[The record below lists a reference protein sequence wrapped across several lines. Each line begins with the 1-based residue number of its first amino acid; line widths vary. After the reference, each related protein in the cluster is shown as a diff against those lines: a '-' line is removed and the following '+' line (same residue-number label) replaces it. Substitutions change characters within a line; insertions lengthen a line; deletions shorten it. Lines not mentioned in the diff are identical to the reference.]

1 MSQLNAIWNRIN
13 HKQLLHFAHLFAC
26 AVLIAVA
33 LGLIALKW
41 WILPRAD
48 SYRPWIESAVSQQI
62 GAPFTIGQIQA
73 QWRGLS
79 PTLQI
84 KDLRVQD
91 KDGNDGLNVDAAFVR
106 LSWTSLLTFSPRF
119 SQIELEKPQLSAW
132 RDSDGLLH
140 VAGIAFPASKDTSN
154 PGLNWLLHQGQLAL
168 HQAKLDWRDLT
179 GQTPNLAVSDIDLIL
194 KNGFGRHRLGVRA
207 NVPALTPDAL
217 SLTADF
223 GIPVWE
229 RQLDNWS
236 SWKGTAYAQF
246 ALPDLAFFQPWLG
259 SLPVNVAVAGV
270 RSRAW
275 LDFQAGEIT
284 KATLQTTIG
293 QLALNARQPEIKP
306 LQVSEVSA
314 LFDLSGQVSLRHP
327 SAVSVRGL
335 RMRFSDGERFGP
347 ADFSV
352 SRSYGDSAQN
362 WTLTA
367 QNLDAAQARR
377 LTLEV
382 GQNLGQGQAMQGLSN
397 YTLNGNLNRVKL
409 DWQTPL
415 NSDQPNFNAL
425 AFNADVNVEDLSIL
439 YSKVQPDGGVSVTGF
454 KGLTG
459 EFKGNNREG
468 RWKVD
473 SKKVDLALPEVFAA
487 SFLDFDQVDGQG
499 SWSHLFDPSNPLLVK
514 LDRLHVNNRDV
525 DASVQGTYQLNHQSS
540 DVIDLNGDLN
550 RAEVAAVPK
559 YLPLIVGPQAR
570 EWLAGSLKGG
580 LASKGKLVLKGPLD
594 QFPFHETPGV
604 GVFSITVPV
613 EKAELKFAPD
623 WPAITDIKGNVSL
636 KGKNMHILAESAKTQ
651 GALLQGV
658 NADIDNLD
666 AWEPVLKIK
675 GTSKGALQDM
685 VSYVNA
691 SPVNGFVGGLLT
703 TARAQGNALLKLDL
717 NLPLNKLADTTVNG
731 TLAFE
736 KNTVQLLRGMPK
748 VSALN
753 GNLGF
758 SDKGIKI
765 DGLKGVALGEPVLIS
780 GSTNAQGQ
788 IAIRA
793 TGQARARE
801 LADYV
806 DSTFAPYMSGAT
818 PFTVNVVSNKSG
830 LNVLVNSTLQGL
842 GVNLPPPF
850 GKSADSAVPLKI
862 RQTVGDSGEDWNVSL
877 GQDDSLVGLL
887 KARFV
892 PDGNDSRF
900 ASLNFAVGVPL
911 ENSSSGINGTV
922 RAQNID
928 MDRWKSIFSGLFD
941 PIQVLSGKAQSSDS
955 LLGLLRTGKGGLP
968 KTRVNL
974 QADHLVFGKK
984 QFDSVWV
991 TARTVENRWQFD
1003 VRAAGVDGYLS
1014 WVSDETRPDGAVLA
1028 RFKKLS
1034 IPKSLDSD
1042 MKSAVEDPVSSIPA
1056 LDIEADDFT
1065 LNGLKLGKLSLL
1077 AFNQTRDERARATLN
1092 DKPKEWRLE
1101 KLVLENPE
1109 SVTRA
1114 NGIWQYGQKLSSQST
1129 DLQIDQTVKD
1139 AGGLLTRL
1147 GMAGV
1152 FKGGEGTLKG
1162 RLKWDDAPTA
1172 IDYGSLSGQFKL
1184 VSKNGQF
1191 LKADPGVA
1199 KLLGVLSLQSIPRRF
1214 ALDFKDIFS
1223 KGFAYDSIDADVT
1236 LKRGVATTRNFKMQG
1251 PSATVL
1257 MQGDLNLKEETQNLN
1272 VVVLPDL
1279 NPTGG
1284 SLLYSLIAANP
1295 AVGLASIIADFV
1307 FKDPL
1312 AKVFSF
1318 QYKVTGAWDAPNI
1331 ERVKGQ
1337 QSPEQATPKQ

>member
-1 MSQLNAIWNRIN
+1 MSQLNAIWKRID
-13 HKQLLHFAHLFAC
+13 HKRMVHFAHMGAC
-26 AVLIAVA
+26 AVLILVA

-41 WILPRAD
+41 WVLPRVD
-48 SYRPWIESAVSQQI
+48 SYRPWIEQKVSQQL
-62 GAPFTIGQIQA
+62 GAPLSIGQIHA
-73 QWRGLS
+73 EWRGFA

-84 KDLRVQD
+84 SSLRIQD
-91 KDGNDGLNVDAAFVR
+91 PDSDPGLAVDSASVR
-106 LSWTSLLTFSPRF
+106 LSWTSLLTLSPRF
-119 SQIELEKPQLSAW
+119 SEIDLERPQLRAW
-132 RDSDGLLH
+132 RDSNGLLH
-140 VAGIAFPASKDTSN
+140 VAGIAFPATTDTSN
-154 PGLNWLLHQGQLAL
+154 PGLNWLLHQGRVYL
-168 HQAKLDWRDLT
+168 HQARLDWRDQT
-179 GQTPNLAVSDIDLIL
+179 GKTPDVAITDANLVL

-207 NVPALTPDAL
+207 QVPALSNDAL

-229 RQLDNWS
+229 TQLDNWS
-236 SWKGTAYAQF
+236 SWKGTAYMQF
-246 ALPDLAFFQPWLG
+246 ALPNLAFFQPFLDK
-259 SLPVNVAVAGV
+259 LPVKASVDGAQA
-270 RSRAW
+270 RAW
-275 LDFQAGEIT
+275 LDFHNGDIT
-284 KATLQTTIG
+284 KATFQTEINRLELSSG
-293 QLALNARQPEIKP
+293 QSGVKP
-306 LQVSEVSA
+306 FEVKNVSA

-335 RMRFSDGERFGP
+335 RMRFPDGERFGP

-352 SRSYGDSAQN
+352 ARTYGDDAQN
-362 WTLTA
+362 WTLSA

-377 LTLEV
+377 LALEV
-382 GQNLGQGQAMQGLSN
+382 GANIGQGLSMQTLSN
-397 YTLNGNLNRVKL
+397 YTFNGNLDRVQLGWK
-409 DWQTPL
+409 TPL
-415 NSDQPNFNAL
+415 NSDQIDFNSL
-425 AFNADVNVEDLSIL
+425 AFNADVNVEDLSVL
-439 YSKVQPDGGVSVTGF
+439 YSETLPGGEVRQTGF

-473 SKKVDLALPEVFAA
+473 SKKVDLALPEVFASPA
-487 SFLDFDQVDGQG
+487 LAFDQVDGQG
-499 SWSHLFDPSNPLLVK
+499 SWSHLFDPAMPLSVQVEQ
-514 LDRLHVNNRDV
+514 LHVNNRDL
-525 DASVQGTYQLNHQSS
+525 DASVKGLYQLNPQKA
-540 DVIDLNGDLN
+540 DEIDLIGDLN
-550 RAEVAAVPK
+550 HAEVAAVPK
-559 YLPLIVGPQAR
+559 YLPLVVGAQAR
-570 EWLAGSLKGG
+570 AWLADSLKGG
-580 LASKGKLVLKGPLD
+580 VASKGKLTLKGPLND
-594 QFPFHETPGV
+594 FPFHESKSQ
-604 GVFSITVPV
+604 GVFSFTAPV
-613 EKAELKFAPD
+613 ENAELKFAPD
-623 WPAITDIKGNVSL
+623 WPAITDIKGVVAFQGKSL
-636 KGKNMHILAESAKTQ
+636 QIRADSAKTQ

-666 AWEPVLKIK
+666 AWEPLLKIK

-691 SPVNGFVGGLLT
+691 SPVSGFIGGLTT

-717 NLPLNKLADTTVNG
+717 NLPLNKLENTTVNG
-731 TLAFE
+731 TLLFE
-736 KNTVQLLRGMPK
+736 KNTVQLVRGMPK

-753 GNLGF
+753 GSLGF
-758 SDKGIKI
+758 SNKGITI
-765 DGLKGVALGEPVLIS
+765 AGLKGVALGEPVLIT
-780 GSTNAQGQ
+780 GNTGAQGQ
-788 IAIRA
+788 ISIRA
-793 TGQARARE
+793 TGVARARE

-806 DSTFAPYMSGAT
+806 DATFAPYVSGST
-818 PFTVNVVSNKSG
+818 PYSVNVLSNKTG
-830 LNVLVNSTLQGL
+830 LSVQVNSSMQGL

-850 GKSADSAVPLKI
+850 GKPADLALPLKI
-862 RQTVGDSGEDWNVSL
+862 KQNVGDSGEDWNVSL
-877 GQDDSLVGLL
+877 GPDDSPVGLL

-900 ASLNFAVGVPL
+900 ASLNFAVGAPL
-911 ENSSSGINGTV
+911 EANSSGINGTV
-922 RAQNID
+922 RAPTID
-928 MDRWKSIFSGLFD
+928 LDRWKTILDGVFD
-941 PIQVLSGKAQSSDS
+941 PIQYLSGRVQSSDS
-955 LLGLLRTGKGGLP
+955 LLSLLRAGKGGLP

-974 QADHLVFGKK
+974 QTDHLVFGKK

-991 TARTVENRWQFD
+991 TARTVESRWQFD

-1034 IPKSLDSD
+1034 IPKTLDSD
-1042 MKSAVEDPVSSIPA
+1042 VKSAVEEPVSSIPA
-1056 LDIEADDFT
+1056 LDIEVDELT
-1065 LNGLKLGKLSLL
+1065 LNGTKLGKLSLL
-1077 AFNQTRDERARATLN
+1077 AFNQTRDERARAALN
-1092 DKPKEWRLE
+1092 DKPKEWRLQ
-1101 KLVLENPE
+1101 KLVLENAE

-1114 NGIWQYGQKLSSQST
+1114 NGIWQYGQKLSRQST
-1129 DLQIDQTVKD
+1129 DLEIDQTVKD
-1139 AGGLLTRL
+1139 AGALLTRF

-1184 VSKNGQF
+1184 TSKNGQF

-1223 KGFAYDSIDADVT
+1223 KGFAYDNIDADVT

-1318 QYKVTGAWDAPNI
+1318 QYKVTGAWDNPNI
-1331 ERVKGQ
+1331 ERVKDK
-1337 QSPEQATPKQ
+1337 P